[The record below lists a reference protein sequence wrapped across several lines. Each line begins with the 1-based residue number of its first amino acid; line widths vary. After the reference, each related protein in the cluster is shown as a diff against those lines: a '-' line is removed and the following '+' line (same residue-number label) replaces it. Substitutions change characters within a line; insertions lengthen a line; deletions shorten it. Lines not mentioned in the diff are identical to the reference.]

1 MTTDLEAIGRDLH
14 HALERRLSNKRRRGH
29 RVRLAGLCLAATGT
43 FATVAYASGIGADLQ
58 LDPSKWSILG
68 GGSVDD
74 NRGAYVHAKNR
85 EDGSNSTFMVEH
97 DAGLPAYQ
105 AFLLHQKTLAAAN
118 STSPVPVRTEPGA
131 LCTPDAVTR
140 AETVALG
147 ALRAGF
153 TPGASPDAD
162 QGSSHDGGGSRLQE
176 RTLRGTRVRRR
187 ASAARLLR
195 PPTGVDADAGRA
207 IAGPPILRRAS
218 AADAERIAEVL
229 DECTRH
235 YLNRPSSR
243 DDALGRLNQGD
254 PAHDFRIA
262 DDSGGNTIG
271 LGHVWAVPP
280 QEVRGFVRV
289 RPSANRARRRHRPA
303 LVARAARPRTRR
315 PSRVSTRTRS

>member
-1 MTTDLEAIGRDLH
+1 MTTDLEAIRRDLQL
-14 HALERRLSNKRRRGH
+14 ALERRLNSKRRRGH

-118 STSPVPVRTEPGA
+118 STSRVPVRTEPGT

-153 TPGASPDAD
+153 TPGASSDV
-162 QGSSHDGGGSRLQE
+162 
-176 RTLRGTRVRRR
+176 TREAVTT
-187 ASAARLLR
+187 AVATAFENAPCAGLEYAGEQARL
-195 PPTGVDADAGRA
+195 VYSGRQPESTLMP
-207 IAGPPILRRAS
+207 G
-218 AADAERIAEVL
+218 
-229 DECTRH
+229 
-235 YLNRPSSR
+235 
-243 DDALGRLNQGD
+243 
-254 PAHDFRIA
+254 
-262 DDSGGNTIG
+262 
-271 LGHVWAVPP
+271 
-280 QEVRGFVRV
+280 
-289 RPSANRARRRHRPA
+289 AR
-303 LVARAARPRTRR
+303 
-315 PSRVSTRTRS
+315 

>member
-1 MTTDLEAIGRDLH
+1 MTTDLEAIGRDLQL
-14 HALERRLSNKRRRGH
+14 ALERRLNSKRRRGH
-29 RVRLAGLCLAATGT
+29 RVRLVGLCLAAAGT

-140 AETVALG
+140 AETVALN

-153 TPGASPDAD
+153 TLGASPDA
-162 QGSSHDGGGSRLQE
+162 
-176 RTLRGTRVRRR
+176 TREAVTT
-187 ASAARLLR
+187 AVATAFKNAPCAGLEYAGEQARL
-195 PPTGVDADAGRA
+195 VYSGRQPESTLMP
-207 IAGPPILRRAS
+207 G
-218 AADAERIAEVL
+218 
-229 DECTRH
+229 
-235 YLNRPSSR
+235 
-243 DDALGRLNQGD
+243 
-254 PAHDFRIA
+254 
-262 DDSGGNTIG
+262 
-271 LGHVWAVPP
+271 
-280 QEVRGFVRV
+280 
-289 RPSANRARRRHRPA
+289 AR
-303 LVARAARPRTRR
+303 
-315 PSRVSTRTRS
+315 